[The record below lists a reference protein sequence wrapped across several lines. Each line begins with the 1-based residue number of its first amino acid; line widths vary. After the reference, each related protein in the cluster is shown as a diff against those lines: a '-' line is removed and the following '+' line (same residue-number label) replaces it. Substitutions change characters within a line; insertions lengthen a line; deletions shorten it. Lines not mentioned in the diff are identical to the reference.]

1 MAALP
6 VTTLGRVR
14 ASLLTTVLVTALL
27 VAAAALGQA
36 PQPGADLQVAKTD
49 RPDPITAGSNLTYT
63 VTVRNNG
70 PDRATGVR
78 VTDTVPAG
86 TTFVSANASQ
96 GNCTGTTP
104 VTCNLG
110 ALGTGETATVTM
122 VVRPRSAGT
131 ITNTARAQATQTDAV
146 AANNVA
152 TETTT
157 VNPRPT
163 RCTITGTTGHDVL
176 LGTSADDI
184 ICALAGDDVVRAR
197 GGRDIVRA
205 GLGSDVTY
213 AGAGNDVVSASGGQD
228 VVYGG
233 FGNDR
238 VLGAQGPDVLY
249 GQPGNDFLHGGRGF
263 DVVNGGPGIDT
274 CRRGLD
280 GALLIAC

>member
-1 MAALP
+1 MRAVVL
-6 VTTLGRVR
+6 TTL
-14 ASLLTTVLVTALL
+14 LVAALL

-36 PQPGADLQVAKTD
+36 PQPSADLQVTKAD
-49 RPDPITAGSNLTYT
+49 RPDPVTAGSNITYT

-86 TTFVSANASQ
+86 ATFVSANASQ
-96 GNCTGTTP
+96 GNCTGRTT

-110 ALGTGETATVTM
+110 ALESGDTATITIVL
-122 VVRPRSAGT
+122 RARGAGT
-131 ITNTARAQATQTDAV
+131 ITNTARVEANQADAA

-152 TETTT
+152 AETTT

-163 RCTITGTTGHDVL
+163 ACTITGTAAADVL
-176 LGTSADDI
+176 LGTAADDV
-184 ICALAGDDVVRAR
+184 ICALGGDDVIRAR
-197 GGRDIVRA
+197 EGRDIVRA
-205 GLGSDVTY
+205 GLGNDATY
-213 AGAGNDVVSASGGQD
+213 AGPGNDVVSASGGQD

-238 VLGAQGPDVLY
+238 LLGERAADVLY
-249 GQPGNDFLHGGRGF
+249 GQPGNDFLHGGAAF
-263 DVVNGGPGIDT
+263 DVVNGGAGADT
-274 CRRGLD
+274 CRRGLG